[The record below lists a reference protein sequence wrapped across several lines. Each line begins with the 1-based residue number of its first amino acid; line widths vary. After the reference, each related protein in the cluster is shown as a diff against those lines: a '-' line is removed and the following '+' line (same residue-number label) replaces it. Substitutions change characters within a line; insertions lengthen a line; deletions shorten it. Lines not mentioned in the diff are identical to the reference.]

1 MVTPN
6 SRFIRAMVIG
16 LWVMITNRVSVS
28 LIISSSKL
36 QKRSTLASSKTLQFQ

>member
-16 LWVMITNRVSVS
+16 LWVMMMKRVSVDAV
-28 LIISSSKL
+28 ISCSRV
-36 QKRSTLASSKTLQFQ
+36 QNRSTL